1 MNKPLSVMQQVR
13 ACIEEQP
20 LGKPFTPAMLLAYG
34 SRAAVDQVLSR
45 LRKTGFIERIGRGIY
60 VRPEISRFVGK
71 VMPEAA
77 QLAQV
82 MAEQTGAVI
91 AVHGAEAARRLGL
104 TTQMPT
110 QSVFMTSGP
119 SRSMHIGNLQIRLK
133 HVSQRKLALAG
144 RPAGLALSA
153 LWYLGPHEVV
163 PETIAALQKRLPEKE
178 FMKLNQSRSSMPAW
192 MSDMFSRYEQAGSLN
207 A

>member
-34 SRAAVDQVLSR
+34 SRAAIDQVLSR
-45 LRKTGFIERIGRGIY
+45 LRKSGFIARIGRGIY
-60 VRPEISRFVGK
+60 VRPEVSRFAGK

-119 SRSMHIGNLQIRLK
+119 SRSLQVGNLQIRLK

-163 PETIAALQKRLPEKE
+163 PETIAALQKQLPEEE
-178 FMKLNQSRSSMPAW
+178 FIKLNQSRLYMPAW
-192 MSDMFSRYEQAGSLN
+192 MSEMFSRYEQSG
-207 A
+207 

>member
-1 MNKPLSVMQQVR
+1 MSKSLSVMQQVR
-13 ACIEEQP
+13 ACIEVQP

-34 SRAAVDQVLSR
+34 SRAAIDQVLSR

-60 VRPEISRFVGK
+60 VRPEISRFAGK

-91 AVHGAEAARRLGL
+91 AVNGAEAARRLGL

-119 SRSMHIGNLQIRLK
+119 SRSLQVGNLQIRLK

-163 PETIAALQKRLPEKE
+163 PETIATLQKQLPEEE
-178 FMKLNQSRSSMPAW
+178 FMKLNQSRSFMPAW
-192 MSDMFSRYEQAGSLN
+192 MSDMFSRYEQAGTLN

>member
-1 MNKPLSVMQQVR
+1 MNKSLSVMQQVR

-119 SRSMHIGNLQIRLK
+119 SRSLQVGNLQIRLK

-163 PETIAALQKRLPEKE
+163 PETIATLQKQLPEEE
-178 FMKLNQSRSSMPAW
+178 FMKLTQSRSTMPAW
-192 MSDMFSRYEQAGSLN
+192 MSDVFSRYEQAGSLN